1 MIFPSQLKVLVRSNW
16 SLTCRNSRR
25 HQIYQVC
32 AQRWFSQTCH
42 HRHLGSQVMLRFLS
56 IQCQTWLD
64 LILTH
69 PRFWSVCPHC
79 CWRAILRWE
88 KTWRSTQPV
97 RSVEVMTIF
106 LRKPNL
112 GVASQCELEDIVG
125 LERGGGL
132 GCWSRP
138 TTASTLHFK
147 LLFSPSELTT
157 KDQDFTFHFRGR
169 SSIGAYNLA
178 WSGSMKS
185 SSRAITVGR

>member
-1 MIFPSQLKVLVRSNW
+1 MLMSLSNDKFY
-16 SLTCRNSRR
+16 LTC
-25 HQIYQVC
+25 HWHLPQILISLS
-32 AQRWFSQTCH
+32 ALLLASH
-42 HRHLGSQVMLRFLS
+42 SPLGENL
-56 IQCQTWLD
+56 TLD
-64 LILTH
+64 TACSKH
-69 PRFWSVCPHC
+69 GSHD
-79 CWRAILRWE
+79 
-88 KTWRSTQPV
+88 
-97 RSVEVMTIF
+97 MGTII

-112 GVASQCELEDIVG
+112 RVASQCELEDIVG

-185 SSRAITVGR
+185 SSKAITVGR